1 MNFHRPYHEGQ
12 AALHSRIEE
21 GDSKSGVACC
31 RNDYSRQK
39 RAEWSAW
46 EIKCWPALRNRLT
59 GNRFALEGQE
69 SLAYLFAA
77 TFAYTGCVFLLRIL
91 TAVLLLSSCAF
102 SGGKQEV
109 PLVRWTENAPNC
121 TFRQTDDGRSYYG
134 LSSANFDVTL
144 AVDRQELEKI
154 PHRATPMLGVFLTFH
169 YKGAGQFEVQQNR
182 FTLEFVKHFQVTP
195 GSLDPDDV
203 VKHLQDNIDDL
214 TDEIERHQVKKHPE
228 QKQEKETELQ
238 ARLKDYTEMMDF
250 VSTRALR
257 PATLD
262 GSNSSASGWV
272 FFGVRNKWIGP
283 WRRPEQF
290 VLRMPVEN
298 FVVEFPFSL
307 PPQAGKIEL
316 RRRPGE

>member
-1 MNFHRPYHEGQ
+1 VLLIR
-12 AALHSRIEE
+12 ALVI
-21 GDSKSGVACC
+21 V
-31 RNDYSRQK
+31 
-39 RAEWSAW
+39 
-46 EIKCWPALRNRLT
+46 
-59 GNRFALEGQE
+59 
-69 SLAYLFAA
+69 
-77 TFAYTGCVFLLRIL
+77 V
-91 TAVLLLSSCAF
+91 LLSSSAL
-102 SGGKQEV
+102 SGGKQDL
-109 PLVRWTENAPNC
+109 PAIRWTEGAANC
-121 TFRQTDDGRSYYG
+121 TFRQADDGRSYYG
-134 LSSANFDVTL
+134 ISSGNFDITL

-169 YKGAGQFEVQQNR
+169 YKGAGQFQVQQNR
-182 FTLEFVKHFQVTP
+182 FTLEFVKHFQITP
-195 GSLDPDDV
+195 RSLDADDL

-214 TDEIERHQVKKHPE
+214 TDQIERHQVKKHPE
-228 QKQEKETELQ
+228 QREQKETELQ

-257 PATLD
+257 PTTLD

-290 VLRMPVEN
+290 ILRMPVEN

-316 RRRPGE
+316 RKRPGE